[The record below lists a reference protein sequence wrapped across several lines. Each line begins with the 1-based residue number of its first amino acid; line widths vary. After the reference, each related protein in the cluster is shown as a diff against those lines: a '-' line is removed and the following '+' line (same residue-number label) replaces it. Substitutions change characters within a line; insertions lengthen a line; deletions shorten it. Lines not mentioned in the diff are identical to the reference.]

1 MAAKELYDYLSVVAA
16 DNDVTLSVSPNNVI
30 VEEGS
35 KNQIIHLGDDGSEE
49 RISLSDDSI
58 FYVTLVWTFKSASD
72 AGTIMDF
79 YHDAAKGNG
88 NAESFKWSSPDGHTY
103 TVRFDGPLKRQMKK
117 TNGVIYNFPNVRL
130 KILGKVS

>member
-1 MAAKELYDYLSVVAA
+1 MAAKEMHDYLSVVAA

-30 VEEGS
+30 VEDGS
-35 KNQIIHLGDDGSEE
+35 KNQVIHIADDRSEE

-58 FYVTLVWTFKSASD
+58 FFVTLIWTYKNASD

-88 NAESFKWSSPDGHTY
+88 NAKSFKWSSPDGHTY
-103 TVRFDGPLKRQMKK
+103 VVRFDGALKREMKK
-117 TNGVIYNFPNVRL
+117 TNGVIYNFPNVRF